1 MAEAQDA
8 PTLIPVGRPISLI
21 PVGLKEA
28 ALDSPSFRATT
39 LHFSEQVDA
48 VEKWLEGSIKAIV
61 KLSHE
66 IATLE
71 SLVHG
76 YLNSIS
82 PPALLSEAIIDHD
95 YTLLAVKRYGE
106 GAKDFWTS
114 TLGGLKKLEGTMVE
128 PSRSFLQ
135 NELRGFK
142 DTRRQLDQSQRQLDN
157 LQSRYS
163 AQTKTK
169 EASALRE
176 DAFQLHEARKA
187 YLKASMD
194 FSIAAPQLRMSFD
207 KLLVRIF
214 CDQWRDIRN
223 SRESTNPLFPKWNY
237 DIERIKGWSREMEN
251 GEKTFRKELQ
261 TARKQI
267 EDAAEVAARPS
278 RELEDYSADS
288 AATTASKGPSTS
300 SVHTKSKPFMSEKQ
314 GWLNLRTLSGKPART
329 LWVRRWF
336 FVKNGIFGWLVQGS
350 RSGGVEESERIGV
363 LLCGVRLAAQE
374 ERRFCFE
381 VKTKDTTILLQA
393 ESQQELVDWMGSFE
407 IAKQKALE
415 DPASTD
421 SPVTTAPRALDPAF
435 AISQPS
441 APEFAA
447 SAADAG
453 MQQSLD
459 DFGLSHDRASTLP
472 APGGDATG
480 PVYRGSFDVTSNRRP
495 SAMDK
500 DGDSGRD
507 QANRII
513 QKMDLHRRGAGGSA
527 VSPMMGS
534 STSSIA
540 SGGIASLIS
549 ASHMSLPVGPGA
561 MPQLPSSDSQA
572 TRQANAIRSL
582 PPSTLAPST
591 LANPPNPT
599 NLSTTAV
606 IVNGERGIGMGRT
619 DMTGGMPSGM
629 MANLWGS
636 SNWGYIN
643 RIERGEVKP
652 TREGGKHVT
661 INSSPLSQGSEVSMA
676 VNGAT
681 NAEPQRHSSLM
692 DKEKAASIMREP
704 SPGHRKTI
712 SLGGDAADLQRSFIV
727 PQAFPNYYPLQ
738 LKTQDAQFRLLFP
751 NVRLEEKL
759 VLVFRATWNP
769 NNLQEFP
776 GRVYVTAKDT
786 YFYSNHLGLVLISSI
801 SLASILEVTA
811 APGRDCDFIFLHLK
825 QTGDKVDFTR
835 VTIKTF
841 LEPLKL
847 LQKRLNFLVQNCNS
861 EEPYDLEN
869 IMKILIKL
877 EHEDDIRSPSLESW
891 EDGPST
897 PTEAFQRNG
906 PSRTARDLRANV
918 LVDQGLLG
926 NLRRTDDNKET
937 KRFKLPGQ
945 PVVYVPRGVT
955 HVAVEK
961 ELDISPK
968 ALFHVMFG
976 DRSAVWQLLYQ
987 ERQAQCIKQ
996 GPWVQ
1001 EEQKHLRRSFEYSI
1015 EYLGMLRQIC
1025 QADIKDNQMIDVL
1038 NDHLCYVVTD
1048 RKTPWHLPYHQHF
1061 TLISKI
1067 VITHVAKSKCKLAIY
1082 TAVDWSWR
1090 PSIVGGMIEQKA
1102 LAELQLDALDLA
1114 DVITEQVRKLGAHSR
1129 TKKAIQI
1136 FGPVG
1141 QLKQVTEFAPTDS
1154 KLPSQARRFSG
1165 RRSLTYLT
1173 LEAGGS
1179 LAEDLVTSAIMATV
1193 GLLKWMWKTINANSI
1208 ILIILA
1214 ISVMTNLFFSSQ
1226 ETSEWWNERHAEC
1239 LMSRLGI
1246 GPDLVMSKAVHIQD
1260 LDLAVMV
1267 DKNITADETGAC
1279 FQTYQ
1284 AVTSLQNP
1292 SSSSGPTARRLHRT
1306 RQHLGTYRHD
1316 LMVAMRVVNSI
1327 EKEILQA
1334 EWEDWIVGETARCS
1348 QLGKIIAKEND
1359 TQIQQMGQTKGRFDE
1374 YCSSCNE
1381 AQMQLMGRGEILA

>member
-1 MAEAQDA
+1 MAEALEA

-48 VEKWLEGSIKAIV
+48 VEKWLEGSIKSVV

-66 IATLE
+66 ISQLD

-76 YLNSIS
+76 FLNSIS
-82 PPALLSEAIIDHD
+82 PPAQLSEAIIDHD
-95 YTLLAVKRYGE
+95 YTLLAVKQYGE
-106 GAKDFWTS
+106 GAKDFWVS
-114 TLGGLKKLEGTMVE
+114 TLGGLKKLEGTIVE

-214 CDQWRDIRN
+214 YDQWRDMRT
-223 SRESTNPLFPKWNY
+223 SRENTNPLFLKWNN
-237 DIERIKGWSREMEN
+237 DLERIKGWSREMES

-267 EDAAEVAARPS
+267 EDTAEVSARPS
-278 RELEDYSADS
+278 RELEDYSTDL
-288 AATTASKGPSTS
+288 AATVGSKGPSTS
-300 SVHTKSKPFMSEKQ
+300 TVQPKSKSVMPEKQ
-314 GWLNLRTLSGKPART
+314 GWLNLRTLSGKPARA

-363 LLCGVRLAAQE
+363 LLCGVRPAAQE

-393 ESQQELVDWMGSFE
+393 ESQQELADWMGTFD

-459 DFGLSHDRASTLP
+459 DSNLSYDRASTLP
-472 APGGDATG
+472 APGSDTTG
-480 PVYRGSFDVTSNRRP
+480 PIYRGSFDIGSNRRA

-500 DGDSGRD
+500 ESDSSRD
-507 QANRII
+507 QANKII
-513 QKMDLHRRGAGGSA
+513 QKLDLHRRGVVGSTGVPTLA
-527 VSPMMGS
+527 A
-534 STSSIA
+534 STSSLA

-561 MPQLPSSDSQA
+561 MPPLQTSDSQA
-572 TRQANAIRSL
+572 ARQTNLMRNL

-606 IVNGERGIGMGRT
+606 IVNGERGIGMGRA
-619 DMTGGMPSGM
+619 DMTGGMPSGI

-661 INSSPLSQGSEVSMA
+661 INPNPFSQGSEASMA
-676 VNGAT
+676 INGTT
-681 NAEPQRHSSLM
+681 NAEPQRHSSLI

-712 SLGGDAADLQRSFIV
+712 SLGGDAADLQRTLIV
-727 PQAFPNYYPLQ
+727 PQPFPNYYPLQ

-751 NVRLEEKL
+751 NVKSEEKL

-769 NNLQEFP
+769 NDLQEFP

-786 YFYSNHLGLVLISSI
+786 YFYSNHLGLVLITSI

-825 QTGDKVDFTR
+825 QTTAKVDFTR
-835 VTIKTF
+835 VTVKTF

-861 EEPYDLEN
+861 DEPYDLEN

-877 EHEDDIRSPSLESW
+877 EHEDDIKSPSLESW

-897 PTEAFQRNG
+897 PTESFQRNG
-906 PSRTARDLRANV
+906 PLRTARDLRANV

-926 NLRRTDDNKET
+926 HARRSDENKEA

-987 ERQAQCIKQ
+987 ERQAQRIKQ

-1001 EEQKHLRRSFEYSI
+1001 EEQQHLRRTFEYSI

-1038 NDHLCYVVTD
+1038 NDHLCYVATD

-1067 VITHVAKSKCKLAIY
+1067 VITHIAKSKCKLAIY
-1082 TAVDWSWR
+1082 TAVDWSWK
-1090 PSIVGGMIEQKA
+1090 PLIVGGMIEAKA
-1102 LAELQLDALDLA
+1102 LSELQLDALDLA

-1136 FGPVG
+1136 FGQVG
-1141 QLKQVTEFAPTDS
+1141 QLKHVTEFGPNDS
-1154 KLPSQARRFSG
+1154 KVASQARRFSG

-1173 LEAGGS
+1173 LEAAGS
-1179 LAEDLVTSAIMATV
+1179 IAEDVVTSAVISTAGV
-1193 GLLKWMWKTINANSI
+1193 VKWMWRTVNANLI

-1226 ETSEWWNERHAEC
+1226 ETSEWWKERHAGS
-1239 LMSRLGI
+1239 LMSRLGV
-1246 GPDLVMSKAVHIQD
+1246 GPDLVMSKAVHLQD
-1260 LDLAVMV
+1260 LDLAIMV
-1267 DKNITADETGAC
+1267 DKNISFSEAGPC
-1279 FQTYQ
+1279 FQAFQ
-1284 AVTSLQNP
+1284 AVTSLESP
-1292 SSSSGPTARRLHRT
+1292 SSSSGSTARRLQRT
-1306 RQHLGTYRHD
+1306 RRHLGTYRHD

-1334 EWEDWIVGETARCS
+1334 EWEDWIVGETTRCTKME
-1348 QLGKIIAKEND
+1348 KIIANENE
-1359 TQIQQMGQTKGRFDE
+1359 TQVQDMRRTKGRFDE
-1374 YCSSCNE
+1374 YCASCNE
-1381 AQMQLMGRGEILA
+1381 AQTQLLGHNEKLI